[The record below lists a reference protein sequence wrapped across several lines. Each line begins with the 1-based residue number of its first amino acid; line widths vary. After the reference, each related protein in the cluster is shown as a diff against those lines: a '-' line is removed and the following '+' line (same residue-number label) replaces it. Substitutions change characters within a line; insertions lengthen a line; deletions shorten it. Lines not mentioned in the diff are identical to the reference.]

1 MPLFYF
7 PPDQPVVVR
16 QLNKDGG
23 PNNGADFPAMTYV
36 YVSSDDSWRI
46 RDPKSGNWIGYDTLG
61 VPEAYRAQ
69 VLLLTAAYE

>member
-1 MPLFYF
+1 MALFFF
-7 PPDQPVVVR
+7 PPGQPVDV
-16 QLNKDGG
+16 QPDPNGQSTDGSSY
-23 PNNGADFPAMTYV
+23 PVMTYV
-36 YVSSDDSWRI
+36 YVSSDDSWCI